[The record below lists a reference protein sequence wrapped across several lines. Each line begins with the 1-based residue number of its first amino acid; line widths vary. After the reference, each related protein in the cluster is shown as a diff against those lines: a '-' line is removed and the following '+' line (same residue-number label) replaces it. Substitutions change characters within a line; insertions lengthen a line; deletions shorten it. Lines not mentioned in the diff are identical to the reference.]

1 MTIQMMDLRK
11 WQPLAEGEVA
21 RFHKENARTVRI
33 DVNTT
38 HPVLLYV
45 AQKDEDAEF
54 LCKVDG
60 RDRVEFSVDGP
71 FDLTADGGEV
81 RFYTVDGADFTMEKV
96 DHDSFTRI
104 VQRRERNPEMERM
117 MYLMHQNTEK
127 RIATTIHELEAS
139 YERRERRRE
148 QKRIQDEKIAR
159 EIAAAKSVSDDA
171 GTASDTS
178 GTPSVQS
185 KAPSSGGASNK
196 DAAKAAGSKEPAKS

>member
-11 WQPLAEGEVA
+11 WQALAEGEVA

-45 AQKDEDAEF
+45 AQQNEDAEF

-71 FDLTADGGEV
+71 FDLTADGGEL

-104 VQRRERNPEMERM
+104 VQRRERNPEIEHM

-127 RIATTIHELEAS
+127 RIASTIHELEAS
-139 YERRERRRE
+139 YERRARREE
-148 QKRIQDEKIAR
+148 QKRKREKEAADA
-159 EIAAAKSVSDDA
+159 IAAAKSIADDA
-171 GTASDTS
+171 GKAPASS
-178 GTPSVQS
+178 GTPSDS
-185 KAPSSGGASNK
+185 AKTSSGGGASNK
-196 DAAKAAGSKEPAKS
+196 DAPKAAGTKEPAKS